1 MRTLIFVLAA
11 AIFPASGVIYRAGAA
26 DRLPAF
32 DIARN
37 CRTEIAGGI
46 TTIEAC
52 TKDETDGKNEVAKRW
67 SQYGAYEKKF
77 CVGGSSTGG
86 DQSYVELL
94 TCLEMSTGQLS
105 TKDQ

>member
-1 MRTLIFVLAA
+1 MHTFIFALAV
-11 AIFPASGVIYRAGAA
+11 IVPASCMIDQARAA

-52 TKDETDGKNEVAKRW
+52 TKDETDAKNEVAKRW